1 MLAYIFYYIGSAIT
15 LPTGAAELLIKRKN
29 KMSKLIQVVRN
40 LPKNITSSAA
50 GGTINV
56 ICGAIAAKRIATFY
70 EALTLICLMI
80 ESGEINLGSVFRY
93 DHMTEEQSQD
103 AWDDMCD
110 ETRQICAAI

>member
-1 MLAYIFYYIGSAIT
+1 MKT
-15 LPTGAAELLIKRKN
+15 
-29 KMSKLIQVVRN
+29 LIQAVRN
-40 LPKNITSSAA
+40 LPRSITSSSA
-50 GGTINV
+50 GGTVNV

-80 ESGEINLGSVFRY
+80 EAGEINLVSVFRY